1 MKAKARA
8 VRPTTR
14 SDEVYALLIENN
26 VSALLSRENN
36 QHSGIPATA

>member
-1 MKAKARA
+1 MKAEARA
-8 VRPTTR
+8 IRPTTR
-14 SDEVYALLIENN
+14 SNEVYTLLIENN